1 MSKKINAFLKKLERV
16 HFLNAVR
23 GGFIAVLPIVMIG
36 AATLVFR
43 YFPIAAYQSFIEDF
57 LNGWFIR
64 TLNLIYGA
72 TYGMMSVYLTF
83 AISKAYIGKFDDR
96 KRLGLVPYTSLMC
109 FLILGYTDGSTEL
122 FGINGTFISI
132 ISALLSAKLLV
143 YMIARKKKKGHKYLN
158 GSDMG
163 FNNSIAMLIP
173 SLITVGIFAVV
184 NIAAIR
190 IFNVSGI
197 VDLFVKSVNALLIP
211 MGNSF
216 LASLLYA
223 FLTGFMWFF
232 GIHGSNMLMSVRE
245 SVFVPALETNMALAA
260 AGQAPTEI
268 FTSEFFSVFV
278 LMGGCGTAIC
288 LLIAILL
295 FSRHRSSRQLSKL
308 AALPMF
314 FNINELMIFGLPVI
328 LNPIMFIPFIL
339 APIAAFLVS
348 YAAMRTGVVPLVA
361 NEVNWTAPVLFSGYM
376 ATGSVAGAVLQL
388 VNMAIGTFIYYPF
401 VRMYDKK
408 FKEEALSEYKR
419 LIDILRRSEESLVPV
434 VLTEMDGTLGA
445 TARELVADLKYA
457 LSKNDITLYYQPQFN
472 ERFECTGAEALL
484 RWKHPFYGWV
494 YPPLI
499 IRIAAEGGF
508 AEDLEEYVVSRAI
521 SESAMMRVNGG
532 MKGAIGINVSAML
545 IHSDK
550 YLAHIKALAEEN
562 RFKKGEVC
570 LEVTEQTALLSD
582 AFTMDRLKVI
592 KDLGYRLAIDDF
604 SMGYTS
610 VKYLQDTQFDIVKL
624 DGSLIRGLKTY
635 AQNRD
640 IIESITSLSDKLGLK
655 VVAEFVENEEQIEIL
670 KKAGCHTY
678 QGAMYGLAMPY
689 EDFMKKL
696 KEEKK
701 KRELNKEKA
710 VM

>member
-1 MSKKINAFLKKLERV
+1 MSKKLNEFFKKVEAMPSFRS
-16 HFLNAVR
+16 VR
-23 GGFIAVLPIVMIG
+23 EGFTTIIPVVMIG

-43 YFPIAAYQSFIEDF
+43 YFPIAAYQSFIESF
-57 LNGWFIR
+57 MGGWFIR
-64 TLNLIYGA
+64 LLNLIYSA
-72 TYGMMSVYLTF
+72 TYGMVSVYLTF

-109 FLILGYTDGSTEL
+109 FLVLGYTEGSTEL
-122 FGINGTFISI
+122 FGMNGTFVAI
-132 ISALLSAKLLV
+132 ISALVSAKLLV
-143 YMIARKKKKGHKYLN
+143 AIVAHKKKKGHKYLN

-163 FNNSIAMLIP
+163 FNNSVAMLVP
-173 SLITVGIFAVV
+173 SLVIVCLFALLNV
-184 NIAAIR
+184 AAIR
-190 IFNVSGI
+190 IFDVTGI
-197 VDLFVKSVNALLIP
+197 IDLFIKSVNAMLIP
-211 MGNSF
+211 LGNSF
-216 LASLLYA
+216 LSSFIYV
-223 FLTGFMWFF
+223 FLSGFMWFF
-232 GIHGSNMLMSVRE
+232 GIHGSNVLMSVRQ
-245 SVFVPALETNMALAA
+245 SVFLPALETNISLVT
-260 AGQAPTEI
+260 AGQAPTEM
-268 FTSEFFSVFV
+268 FTSNFFSVFV
-278 LMGGCGTAIC
+278 LMGGCGMAMS

-308 AALPMF
+308 AAFPML

-328 LNPIMFIPFIL
+328 FNPIMFIPFVA
-339 APIAAFLVS
+339 APIAAFLIS
-348 YAAMRTGVVPLVA
+348 YAAMRTGLVPLVA
-361 NEVNWTAPVLFSGYM
+361 NEVNWTAPVLLSGYL
-376 ATGSVAGAVLQL
+376 ATGSLAGSILQIVNLAVG
-388 VNMAIGTFIYYPF
+388 VCIYSPF

-408 FKEEALSEYKR
+408 FKEEALSEYKN
-419 LIDILRRSEESLVPV
+419 LIGILKQSEESLVPV
-434 VLTEMDGTLGA
+434 VLTDMDGTLGA
-445 TARELVADLKYA
+445 TARELVDDLKYA

-472 ERFECTGAEALL
+472 ESFECTGAEALL

-499 IRIAAEGGF
+499 IRIATEGGF
-508 AEDLEEYVVSRAI
+508 AEELEEYVVSRAI
-521 SESAMMRVNGG
+521 SESAMMRMNGG

-545 IHSDK
+545 IHSDN
-550 YLAHIKALAEEN
+550 YLAHIKRLAEEK

-582 AFTMDRLKVI
+582 AFTMDRLKTI

-640 IIESITSLSDKLGLK
+640 IIESITSLSGKLGLK

-701 KRELNKEKA
+701 KRELNKQ
-710 VM
+710 